1 MQCRSLSRNILRD
14 PRARLPENAKS
25 QFRRVR
31 AGGPV
36 RPGQESPGWGLEAPR
51 AAGRA
56 WYATAMAAPP
66 TPPDP
71 AELAARLASIADVGR
86 RTRKP
91 TPRWLWVCAGVVG
104 VLCAIGFVV
113 GLATAPAP
121 RTPHP
126 VTGSQ
131 TGSGLGTGLAIGAG
145 VGIVI
150 GFVIARQRPDHSSRN
165 SP

>member
-1 MQCRSLSRNILRD
+1 
-14 PRARLPENAKS
+14 
-25 QFRRVR
+25 
-31 AGGPV
+31 
-36 RPGQESPGWGLEAPR
+36 
-51 AAGRA
+51 
-56 WYATAMAAPP
+56 MAAPP

-91 TPRWLWVCAGVVG
+91 TPRWLWALAGIVG
-104 VLCAIGFVV
+104 TWCAIGFVFLML
-113 GLATAPAP
+113 GEPAP
-121 RTPHP
+121 RAPHT
-126 VTGSQ
+126 VNGSQ

-150 GFVIARQRPDHSSRN
+150 GFVIARQRADHSSRN